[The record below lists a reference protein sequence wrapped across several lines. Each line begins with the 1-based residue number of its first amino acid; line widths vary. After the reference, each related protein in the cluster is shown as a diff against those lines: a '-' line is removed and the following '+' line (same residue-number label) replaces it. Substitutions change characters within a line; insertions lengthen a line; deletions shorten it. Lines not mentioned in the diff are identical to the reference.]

1 MEILGKLFGSTARVK
16 VIRLFLLNPGQA
28 FSSTDIVSRTEVS
41 AAAVRRELNHLTNL
55 TLIKRKT
62 VTRQS
67 SKKKKKSEVRF
78 TLNTRFSY
86 LAALQH
92 LVVDSTPF
100 EADTL
105 IRRLGKT
112 GRLKA
117 IVLGGIFKQNQDSS
131 IDLLVV
137 GDHLNKAAVDRVIHT
152 LESELGSELRYAVF
166 ETSDFSYRLN
176 IYDKLIR
183 DVFDFPHEK
192 ILDRIGITYKTI
204 GLSSPTV

>member
-62 VTRQS
+62 VTRQG
-67 SKKKKKSEVRF
+67 SKKKKKNEVRF

-183 DVFDFPHEK
+183 D
-192 ILDRIGITYKTI
+192 DRSRLKRT
-204 GLSSPTV
+204 

>member
-28 FSSTDIVSRTEVS
+28 FSSADIVSRTEVS
-41 AAAVRRELNHLTNL
+41 VATVRRELNHLTNL

-62 VTRQS
+62 ITRQA

-78 TLNTRFSY
+78 LLNTRFSY
-86 LAALQH
+86 LSALQH